1 MRSFFVIVLLLMGS
15 VVFGQV
21 QKSQDLAFDL
31 LHTELKLKPN
41 WTNQTLEGTAT
52 LSLKPYFY
60 EQDKLRLNAKSFKIS
75 SIQLAQKD
83 LKYTYDVEFIDIVL
97 PKKFSRTDTLILVI
111 KYIAQPEKVK
121 VEGSDAIASDKG
133 LYFINPQNLAGGLPR
148 QLWTQGETQ
157 ANSCWFPTI
166 DTPNQ
171 NHTQDIYL
179 TVENNLTTLSN
190 GLLVATK
197 QNSDGT
203 KTDHWQMRT
212 PHAVYLTMIVAGS
225 FKKVVDPNF
234 KRFEVSYYVE
244 PEYEKNALDIF
255 GRTPEMITFFEKILG
270 VNYQWTKYAQ
280 IPVRKYVSGA
290 MENTTATVHS
300 KTVLKTGNQLVDG
313 NDDGV
318 IAHELF
324 HHWFGDYVTCESW
337 SHLPLNESFA
347 NYSEFLW
354 ATHKYG
360 KDEGDL
366 VYINAL
372 QDYLYEAT
380 QKQVPLI
387 RYEYASREDMFDAH
401 SYQKGGR
408 VLHQLRLEVGDEAFF
423 HSLNHYLKSHAFQT
437 AEIEDLR
444 LSFEKIT
451 GRDLKWFFDQWF
463 KLPGHPKVKVLQK
476 VEGSKLQLTV
486 NQVLDSVNLFVYKLK
501 IPVKIYTSKNA
512 TEHILEFDQQEKT
525 FTFDLEGELKN
536 VLLNPDG
543 YFLGNID
550 QVKTTDEFVYQ
561 FQNSNTLYARLFALE
576 ALTFKPEDGVGE
588 NPLQNKVVRDLTIDA
603 LKDNFWKI
611 RQTAVQKL
619 FDYDGEDFLKVEKA
633 LQNLIKNETK
643 SNVKADA
650 ILAMKNFLN
659 PQNDLLFRAAL
670 NDSSNLVK
678 AAGLEALFTN
688 KVADGAELAE
698 RFASSFDNSIFA
710 SVANFYSENPQPK
723 HYEWFMERL
732 TKMEGVEVYQ
742 YLAIFGS
749 YLAKSEKEIVS
760 KSVPYLRDLAMLESE
775 WFVRVSA
782 AQVLD
787 MLSDTHE
794 DATKALKDVV
804 AKEKDPRLVNY
815 YEQFKK

>member
-1 MRSFFVIVLLLMGS
+1 MKSFFVTVLLLTGS
-15 VVFGQV
+15 VVYGQV
-21 QKSQDLAFDL
+21 QKSRDLAFDL

-75 SIQLAQKD
+75 SIQSAQKD
-83 LKYTYDVEFIDIVL
+83 LKYTYDEEFIDIVL
-97 PKKFSRTDTLILVI
+97 PKKYSRTDTLTLVI

-133 LYFINPQNLAGGLPR
+133 LYFVNPQNLAGGLPR

-190 GLLVATK
+190 GLLVATR

-212 PHAVYLTMIVAGS
+212 PHAVYLTMIAAGS

-423 HSLNHYLKSHAFQT
+423 LSLNHYLKSHAFQT

-463 KLPGHPKVKVLQK
+463 MLPGHPKVKVLQK

-486 NQVLDSVNLFVYKLK
+486 NQVLDSLNLFVYKLK
-501 IPVKIYTSKNA
+501 IPVQIYTSKNA
-512 TEHILEFDQQEKT
+512 TEHILELDQQEKT

-576 ALTFKPEDGVGE
+576 ALTFKPEDGIGE

-611 RQTAVQKL
+611 RQTAVQKF

-633 LQNLIKNETK
+633 LQNLIKNESK

-698 RFASSFDNSIFA
+698 RFAPSFDNSIFA

>member
-1 MRSFFVIVLLLMGS
+1 MRSFFVIVLLLTGS

-31 LHTELKLKPN
+31 LHTELQLKPN

-75 SIQLAQKD
+75 AIQSAKKD
-83 LKYTYDVEFIDIVL
+83 LKYTYDEEFIDIVL
-97 PKKFSRTDTLILVI
+97 PKKFGRTDTLILVI

-133 LYFINPQNLAGGLPR
+133 LYFVNPQNLAGGLPR

-190 GLLVATK
+190 GLLVATR

-212 PHAVYLTMIVAGS
+212 PHAVYLTMIAAGS

-280 IPVRKYVSGA
+280 IPVRNYVSGA

-360 KDEGDL
+360 KDEGDF

-423 HSLNHYLKSHAFQT
+423 LSLNHYLKSHAFQT
-437 AEIEDLR
+437 TEIEDLR

-698 RFASSFDNSIFA
+698 RFAPSFDNSIFA

>member
-1 MRSFFVIVLLLMGS
+1 MKRSVFILVFFVSHLLTA
-15 VVFGQV
+15 QI
-21 QKSQDLAFDL
+21 QKSQELKFDL
-31 LHTELKLKPN
+31 LHTDLKIKPI
-41 WTNQTLEGTAT
+41 WTNQTLESTAT
-52 LSLKPYFY
+52 LALKPYFY
-60 EQDKLRLNAKSFKIS
+60 DQERLVLNAKGFLIGSVQIGQKTVKYDYDNEFL
-75 SIQLAQKD
+75 SI
-83 LKYTYDVEFIDIVL
+83 TL
-97 PKKFSRTDTLILVI
+97 PKKYTRKDTLVVSIN
-111 KYIAQPEKVK
+111 YIAQPEKIASQ
-121 VEGSDAIASDKG
+121 GSDAIVSDKG
-133 LYFINPQNLAGGLPR
+133 LYFVNPLNTPNGLPR

-179 TVENNLTTLSN
+179 TIEKNFTTLSN
-190 GLLVATK
+190 GLLVDTK
-197 QNSDGT
+197 IHENGT
-203 KTDHWQMRT
+203 KTDHWQMKT
-212 PHAVYLTMIVAGS
+212 PHAVYLTMIAAGN
-225 FKKVVDPNF
+225 FKKVVDSTF

-255 GRTPEMITFFEKILG
+255 GRTPEMISFFEKILG
-270 VNYQWTKYAQ
+270 VDYQWTKYAQ

-300 KTVLKTGNQLVDG
+300 KTLLKNGHQLIDG

-354 ATHKYG
+354 ATQKYG

-372 QDYLYEAT
+372 QDYLYEAS

-387 RYEYASREDMFDAH
+387 RFDYLSREDMFDAH

-408 VLHQLRLEVGDEAFF
+408 VLHQLRMEVGDEAFF
-423 HSLNHYLKSHAFQT
+423 ASLNHYLKSHAFQT

-444 LSFEKIT
+444 ISFEKIT

-463 KLPGHPKVKVLQK
+463 KLPGHPRLKVLQK
-476 VEGSKLQLTV
+476 VENKKLLLSV
-486 NQVLDSVNLFVYKLK
+486 SQVVDSVNQMVYKLK
-501 IPVKIYTSKNA
+501 LPLKIFSGKT
-512 TEHILEFDQQEKT
+512 TLEKT
-525 FTFDLEGELKN
+525 MEIEKQEQDFSFDLDGDLKN
-536 VLLNPDG
+536 VLLNPEG
-543 YFLGNID
+543 YYLGTID
-550 QVKTTDEFVYQ
+550 HVKTTDELVFQ
-561 FQNSNTLYARLFALE
+561 FQNSSSIYSRLFALE

-588 NPLQNKVVRDLTIDA
+588 NPMQDKVVRDLTIDA
-603 LKDNFWKI
+603 LKDVFWKI

-633 LQNLIKNETK
+633 LQNLIRNETK

-678 AAGLEALFTN
+678 SAALEALFTN
-688 KVADGAELAE
+688 KVVDAAELAE
-698 RFASSFDNSIFA
+698 KFSSSYDNAIFA
-710 SVANFYSENPQPK
+710 SVGNYYTENPQPQ
-723 HYEWFMERL
+723 HYEWFMSRL
-732 TKMEGVEVYQ
+732 SRMEGVEVYQ

-749 YLAKSEKEIVS
+749 YLARSDKDLILKSI
-760 KSVPYLRDLAMLESE
+760 PYLTDLASNEPE
-775 WFVRVSA
+775 WFVRISA
-782 AQVLD
+782 AQILD
-787 MLSDTHE
+787 MLSDDNKEAET
-794 DATKALKDVV
+794 ALKQVI
-804 AKEKDPRLVNY
+804 AKEKDARLINY

>member
-1 MRSFFVIVLLLMGS
+1 MKSFFVTVLLLTGS
-15 VVFGQV
+15 VVYGQV
-21 QKSQDLAFDL
+21 QKSRDLAFDL

-75 SIQLAQKD
+75 SIQSAQKD
-83 LKYTYDVEFIDIVL
+83 LKYTYDEEFIDIVL
-97 PKKFSRTDTLILVI
+97 PKKYSRTDTLTLVI

-133 LYFINPQNLAGGLPR
+133 LYFVNPQNLAGGLPR

-190 GLLVATK
+190 GLLVATR

-212 PHAVYLTMIVAGS
+212 PHAVYLTMIAAGS

-423 HSLNHYLKSHAFQT
+423 LSLNHYLKSHAFQT

-476 VEGSKLQLTV
+476 LEGRKLQLTV

-512 TEHILEFDQQEKT
+512 TEHILELDQQEKT

-576 ALTFKPEDGVGE
+576 AVTFKPEDGVGE

-611 RQTAVQKL
+611 RQTAVQKF

-633 LQNLIKNETK
+633 LQNLIKNESK

-698 RFASSFDNSIFA
+698 RFAPSFDNSIFA

>member
-1 MRSFFVIVLLLMGS
+1 MKKIVIISLVFITNL
-15 VVFGQV
+15 VFGQV

-31 LHTELKLKPN
+31 LHTELKIKPIWN
-41 WTNQTLEGTAT
+41 NQTLEGTAT
-52 LSLKPYFY
+52 LLLKPYFY
-60 EQDKLRLNAKSFKIS
+60 EQDKLRLNAKSFVIGS
-75 SIQLAQKD
+75 VRMGQNN
-83 LKYTYDVEFIDIVL
+83 LKFTYDGEFLDISL
-97 PKKFSRTDTLILVI
+97 PKVFTRNDTVSLVI
-111 KYIAQPEKVK
+111 NYIAQPEKVK
-121 VEGSDAIASDKG
+121 VEGSDAIVSDKG
-133 LYFINPQNLAGGLPR
+133 LYFINPLNTPGGLPR
-148 QLWTQGETQ
+148 QVWTQGETQ

-179 TVENNLTTLSN
+179 TVENKLTTLSN
-190 GLLVATK
+190 GLLVDTK

-203 KTDHWQMRT
+203 KTDHWKMSL
-212 PHAVYLTMIVAGS
+212 PHAVYLTMIAAGD

-234 KRFEVSYYVE
+234 KKFEISYYVE
-244 PEYEKNALDIF
+244 PDYEKYALDIF
-255 GRTPEMITFFEKILG
+255 GRTPEMVTYFEKILG
-270 VNYQWTKYAQ
+270 VNFQWAKYAQ

-300 KTVLKTGNQLVDG
+300 KSVLKTRNQLIDG

-337 SHLPLNESFA
+337 SQLPLNESFA

-354 ATHKYG
+354 TTYKYG
-360 KDEGDL
+360 KEEGDL
-366 VYINAL
+366 IYINAL
-372 QDYLYEAT
+372 QDYLYEST
-380 QKQVPLI
+380 EKQVPLI
-387 RYEYASREDMFDAH
+387 RFNFASKEDMFDAH

-408 VLHQLRLEVGDEAFF
+408 VLHQLRQEVGDDAFF
-423 HSLNHYLKSHAFQT
+423 LSLNHYLKSHAFQT

-463 KLPGHPKVKVLQK
+463 MQPGHPRLKILEK
-476 VEGSKLQLTV
+476 VEKNKLILTV
-486 NQVLDSVNLFVYKLK
+486 SQTLDSSNQMVYNLRL
-501 IPVKIYTSKNA
+501 PVQIYTSKNVSVKN
-512 TEHILEFDQQEKT
+512 LEIDQVSQEFVFDI
-525 FTFDLEGELKN
+525 DGSLKN
-536 VLLNPDG
+536 VLVNPDG
-543 YFLGNID
+543 YFLGTINH
-550 QVKTTDEFVYQ
+550 VRTTEELVYQ
-561 FQNSNTLYARLFALE
+561 FQNSTTLYSKLFALE
-576 ALTFKPEDGVGE
+576 ALTLKPEDE
-588 NPLQNKVVRDLTIDA
+588 NAQNPLQVKAIRELTIEA

-633 LQNLIKNETK
+633 LQNLIRIETK

-670 NDSSNLVK
+670 DDSSNLVK
-678 AAGLEALFTN
+678 AAGLEALFSN
-688 KVADGAELAE
+688 KVEDSAVLAE

-710 SVANFYSENPQPK
+710 SVANYYAENPNPQ
-723 HYEWFMERL
+723 HYDWFMDRMSQ
-732 TKMEGVEVYQ
+732 MEGVEVYQ

-749 YLAKSEKEIVS
+749 YLAVSDKEIAT
-760 KSVPYLRDLAMLESE
+760 KSVLYLKDLASTAPE

-787 MLSDTHE
+787 MLSDNNIE
-794 DATKALKDVV
+794 AEKALKQII
-804 AKEKDPRLVNY
+804 ALEKDPRLMNY
-815 YEQFKK
+815 YQQFKK